1 MKKQTINRLKS
12 GFSLILAVAFIIAI
26 SALAL
31 NTITLSSTA
40 TISINHLYLHS
51 QAKLIAISATQ
62 NAIAQIQRNDFNQNC
77 PSKFSLFYPNSSDY
91 ILKSEVVI
99 MHYIGGK
106 IPPACNDK
114 IWKEI
119 NATTPNIDA
128 AIMHTI
134 VQTNPNLAITP
145 IKISKIT
152 TQKP

>member
-1 MKKQTINRLKS
+1 
-12 GFSLILAVAFIIAI
+12 
-26 SALAL
+26 
-31 NTITLSSTA
+31 
-40 TISINHLYLHS
+40 
-51 QAKLIAISATQ
+51 
-62 NAIAQIQRNDFNQNC
+62 
-77 PSKFSLFYPNSSDY
+77 
-91 ILKSEVVI
+91 

-106 IPPACNDK
+106 IPLACNDK